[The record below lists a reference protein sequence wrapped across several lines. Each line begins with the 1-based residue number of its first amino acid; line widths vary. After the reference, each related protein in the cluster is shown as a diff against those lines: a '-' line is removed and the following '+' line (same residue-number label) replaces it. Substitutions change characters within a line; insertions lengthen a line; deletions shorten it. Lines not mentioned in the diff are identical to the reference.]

1 MDSDTLPLFSQ
12 TNVKRTVHLRDSK
25 QLINNRNCFHLLI
38 WRGKLLFRFN
48 DGKPIPYLI
57 EKKPKFINKLINYI
71 FLGEFENKNII
82 LWDMSNSHEVLG
94 NTDQIG
100 SFSDGEKIITQIY
113 RRAHISVTYGIY
125 YPY

>member
-12 TNVKRTVHLRDSK
+12 INLKRKAHLRDSK
-25 QLINNRNCFHLLI
+25 QLINIRNCFHLLI

-57 EKKPKFINKLINYI
+57 EKKPKFINKLSTYI

-82 LWDMSNSHEVLG
+82 FVG
-94 NTDQIG
+94 YVRFT
-100 SFSDGEKIITQIY
+100 
-113 RRAHISVTYGIY
+113 
-125 YPY
+125 